1 MARTKRQ
8 DREQRPFIPA
18 DDSIKPVPGKPPQ
31 AKARQ
36 EILNNPEARTLASAT
51 LGELRKA
58 FLMKPVQS
66 NNELVERLDQYFS
79 LCQGRQV
86 PPTVE
91 EMSLY
96 CGFTA
101 KYINDLKNGRRKG
114 WSDVWSGIETAD
126 IIQKAMEILHGF
138 DAVQAS
144 AGKMNPVVYIF
155 RSKCYHDMV
164 ERHELT
170 IVNNDILQRPLTP
183 EEIARNLPEPLDG
196 GMIDLLNEVN
206 E

>member
-1 MARTKRQ
+1 MI
-8 DREQRPFIPA
+8 D
-18 DDSIKPVPGKPPQ
+18 
-31 AKARQ
+31 
-36 EILNNPEARTLASAT
+36 
-51 LGELRKA
+51 
-58 FLMKPVQS
+58 
-66 NNELVERLDQYFS
+66 
-79 LCQGRQV
+79 
-86 PPTVE
+86 
-91 EMSLY
+91 
-96 CGFTA
+96 
-101 KYINDLKNGRRKG
+101 INDLKNGRRKG
-114 WSDVWSGIETAD
+114 WSDVWSGLETAD